1 MNNREEKFEQLQ
13 RFYALWREENAV
25 YDDWA
30 REQGLSSNSALIL
43 YTLYEEKKNCTQ
55 KSISQMWSIP
65 KQTVNTILKEFS
77 ANGYIELSAD
87 KKDKRNKLIM
97 LTPKGN
103 AYAGKIVESLRKR
116 ELFAIDRM
124 GLENITR
131 MNDVTELFI
140 SLFKRGGSLE
150 NE

>member
-1 MNNREEKFEQLQ
+1 MNNTKEKFEQLQ
-13 RFYALWREENAV
+13 RFYALWKEENAM

-43 YTLYEEKKNCTQ
+43 YSLYEAKENCTQ

-77 ANGYIELSAD
+77 ANGYIELVTD
-87 KKDKRNKLIM
+87 KEDKRNKLIT
-97 LTPKGN
+97 LTPEGN
-103 AYAGKIVESLRKR
+103 AYAGKIMEALHKR

-124 GLENITR
+124 GLENLLG
-131 MNDVTELFI
+131 MNDDTELFI
-140 SLFKRGGSLE
+140 NLFRSGDLIE
-150 NE
+150 HE

>member
-1 MNNREEKFEQLQ
+1 MNNKEEVFEQLQ
-13 RFYALWREENAV
+13 RYYALWREENAM

-43 YTLYEEKKNCTQ
+43 YSLYEAKESCTQ

-77 ANGYIELSAD
+77 ANGYIELLTD
-87 KKDKRNKLIM
+87 KEDKRNKLIT
-97 LTPKGN
+97 LTPEGN
-103 AYAGKIVESLRKR
+103 AYAGKIMEALHKR

-124 GLENITR
+124 GLENLLR
-131 MNDVTELFI
+131 MNDDTELFTN
-140 SLFKRGGSLE
+140 LFRSGDLIE
-150 NE
+150 HE

>member
-1 MNNREEKFEQLQ
+1 MNNKEEKFEQLQ

-43 YTLYEEKKNCTQ
+43 YALYEEKENCTQ

-116 ELFAIDRM
+116 ELFAIDQM

-131 MNDVTELFI
+131 MNNDTELFI

>member
-43 YTLYEEKKNCTQ
+43 YTLYEEKENCTQ

-65 KQTVNTILKEFS
+65 KQTVNTILKDFS
-77 ANGYIELSAD
+77 ANGYIELSTD
-87 KKDKRNKLIM
+87 KEDKRNKLIM
-97 LTPKGN
+97 LTPEGK
-103 AYAGKIVESLRKR
+103 AYAGKIVEALHKR

-124 GLENITR
+124 GLENIIR
-131 MNDVTELFI
+131 MNDDTELFI
-140 SLFKRGGSLE
+140 SLFRNGGFVE

>member
-1 MNNREEKFEQLQ
+1 MNNKEEKFEQLQ

-43 YTLYEEKKNCTQ
+43 YTLYEEKENCTQ

-131 MNDVTELFI
+131 MNDDTELFI

>member
-1 MNNREEKFEQLQ
+1 MNNKEEKFEQLQ

-77 ANGYIELSAD
+77 ANGYIELLAD

-116 ELFAIDRM
+116 ELFAIDQM

-131 MNDVTELFI
+131 MNDDTELFI
-140 SLFKRGGSLE
+140 NLFKRGGSLE

>member
-1 MNNREEKFEQLQ
+1 MNNKEEKFEQLQ

-43 YTLYEEKKNCTQ
+43 YALYEEKENCTQ

>member
-1 MNNREEKFEQLQ
+1 MNHKEEKFEQLQ
-13 RFYALWREENAV
+13 RFYALWREENAM

-43 YTLYEEKKNCTQ
+43 YALYEAKENCTQ

-77 ANGYIELSAD
+77 ANGYIELLTD
-87 KKDKRNKLIM
+87 KEDKRNKLIT
-97 LTPKGN
+97 LTPKGH
-103 AYAGKIVESLRKR
+103 AYAEKIIEALHKR

-124 GLENITR
+124 GLENIIR
-131 MNDVTELFI
+131 MNDDTELFI
-140 SLFKRGGSLE
+140 DLFRRGGSIE
-150 NE
+150 HE

>member
-1 MNNREEKFEQLQ
+1 M
-13 RFYALWREENAV
+13 
-25 YDDWA
+25 YDDWT

-43 YTLYEEKKNCTQ
+43 YSLYEAEESCTQ

-77 ANGYIELSAD
+77 ANGYIELLTD
-87 KKDKRNKLIM
+87 KEDKRNKLIT

-103 AYAGKIVESLRKR
+103 AYAGKIVEALHKR
-116 ELFAIDRM
+116 ELYAIDRM

-131 MNDVTELFI
+131 MNDDTELFI
-140 SLFKRGGSLE
+140 SLFKRGASLE

>member
-1 MNNREEKFEQLQ
+1 MNNKEEKFEQLQ

-25 YDDWA
+25 SDDWA

-43 YTLYEEKKNCTQ
+43 YSLYEAKENCTQ

-116 ELFAIDRM
+116 ELFAIDQM

-131 MNDVTELFI
+131 MNNDTELFI

>member
-1 MNNREEKFEQLQ
+1 MNYKEEQFEQLQ
-13 RFYALWREENAV
+13 RFYALCREENAM

-30 REQGLSSNSALIL
+30 KEQGLSSSSALIL
-43 YTLYEEKKNCTQ
+43 YSLYEAKENCTQ

-65 KQTVNTILKEFS
+65 KQTVNTILKDFS
-77 ANGYIELSAD
+77 ANGYIELSTD
-87 KKDKRNKLIM
+87 KEDKRNKLIM
-97 LTPKGN
+97 LTPNGK
-103 AYAGKIVESLRKR
+103 AYAGKIVEALHKR

-131 MNDVTELFI
+131 MNDDTELFI
-140 SLFKRGGSLE
+140 SLFRNGGSVE

>member
-1 MNNREEKFEQLQ
+1 MNNKEEKFEHLQ

-43 YTLYEEKKNCTQ
+43 YTLYEEKENCTQ

-116 ELFAIDRM
+116 ELFAIDQM

-131 MNDVTELFI
+131 MNNDTELFI

>member
-43 YTLYEEKKNCTQ
+43 YTLYEEKENCTQ

-116 ELFAIDRM
+116 ELFAIDQM

-131 MNDVTELFI
+131 MNDDTELFI
-140 SLFKRGGSLE
+140 NLFKRGGSLE

>member
-1 MNNREEKFEQLQ
+1 MDNKEAEFEQLQ
-13 RFYALWREENAV
+13 RFYALWREENAM

-30 REQGLSSNSALIL
+30 REQGLSSNRALIL
-43 YTLYEEKKNCTQ
+43 YSLYEAKENCTQ

-77 ANGYIELSAD
+77 ANGYIELLTD
-87 KKDKRNKLIM
+87 KEDKRNKLIT
-97 LTPKGN
+97 LTPEGN
-103 AYAGKIVESLRKR
+103 AYAGKIMEALHKR

-131 MNDVTELFI
+131 MNDDTELFI
-140 SLFKRGGSLE
+140 SLFRSGGSIE
-150 NE
+150 HE

>member
-1 MNNREEKFEQLQ
+1 MCRIQME
-13 RFYALWREENAV
+13 
-25 YDDWA
+25 
-30 REQGLSSNSALIL
+30 LS
-43 YTLYEEKKNCTQ
+43 LYEAEESCTQ

-77 ANGYIELSAD
+77 ANGYIELLTD
-87 KKDKRNKLIM
+87 KEDKRNKLIT

-103 AYAGKIVESLRKR
+103 AYAGKIVEALHKR
-116 ELFAIDRM
+116 ELYAIDRM

-131 MNDVTELFI
+131 MNDDTELFI

>member
-1 MNNREEKFEQLQ
+1 MNNTKEKFEQLQ
-13 RFYALWREENAV
+13 RFYALWKEENAM

-43 YTLYEEKKNCTQ
+43 YSLYEAKENCTQ

-77 ANGYIELSAD
+77 ADGYIELLTD
-87 KKDKRNKLIM
+87 KEGKRNKLII

-103 AYAGKIVESLRKR
+103 AYAGKIVEALHKR
-116 ELFAIDRM
+116 ELYAIDRM

-131 MNDVTELFI
+131 MNDDTELFI
-140 SLFKRGGSLE
+140 SLFKRGASLE

>member
-1 MNNREEKFEQLQ
+1 MNHKEEKFEQLQ
-13 RFYALWREENAV
+13 RFYALWREENAM

-30 REQGLSSNSALIL
+30 REQGLSSNGALIL
-43 YTLYEEKKNCTQ
+43 YSLYEAKESCTQ

-77 ANGYIELSAD
+77 ANGYIELLTD
-87 KKDKRNKLIM
+87 KEDKRNKLIT
-97 LTPKGN
+97 LTPEGT
-103 AYAGKIVESLRKR
+103 AYAGKIVEALHKR

-131 MNDVTELFI
+131 MNDDTELFI
-140 SLFKRGGSLE
+140 NYSERE
-150 NE
+150 VP

>member
-1 MNNREEKFEQLQ
+1 MNNKEAIFEQLQ

-43 YTLYEEKKNCTQ
+43 YALYEEKENCTQ

-97 LTPKGN
+97 LTPEGN
-103 AYAGKIVESLRKR
+103 AYASKIVDSLRKR

-131 MNDVTELFI
+131 MNDDTELFI

>member
-1 MNNREEKFEQLQ
+1 MDHKEEKFEQLQ

-43 YTLYEEKKNCTQ
+43 YALYEEKENCTQ

-103 AYAGKIVESLRKR
+103 AYAGKIIDSLRKR

>member
-1 MNNREEKFEQLQ
+1 MNNKEEKFEQLQ

-30 REQGLSSNSALIL
+30 REQGRSSNSALIL
-43 YTLYEEKKNCTQ
+43 YTLYEEKENCTQ

-116 ELFAIDRM
+116 ELFAIDQM

-131 MNDVTELFI
+131 MNNDTELFI

>member
-1 MNNREEKFEQLQ
+1 MNNKEEKFEQLQ

-43 YTLYEEKKNCTQ
+43 YTLYEEKENCTQ

-116 ELFAIDRM
+116 ALFAIDQM

-131 MNDVTELFI
+131 MNDDTELFI

>member
-1 MNNREEKFEQLQ
+1 MNNKEEKFEQLQ

-116 ELFAIDRM
+116 ELFAIDQM

-131 MNDVTELFI
+131 MNNDTELFI

>member
-1 MNNREEKFEQLQ
+1 MNNKDEKFEQLQ

-43 YTLYEEKKNCTQ
+43 YALYEEKENCTQ

-103 AYAGKIVESLRKR
+103 AYAGKIIDSLRKR

>member
-1 MNNREEKFEQLQ
+1 MNNKDEKFEQLQ

-43 YTLYEEKKNCTQ
+43 YALYEEKENCTQ

-116 ELFAIDRM
+116 ELFAIDQM

-131 MNDVTELFI
+131 MNNDTELFI

>member
-1 MNNREEKFEQLQ
+1 MNNKDEKFEQLQ

-43 YTLYEEKKNCTQ
+43 YALYEEKENCTQ

-116 ELFAIDRM
+116 ELFAIDQM

-131 MNDVTELFI
+131 MNDDTELFI
-140 SLFKRGGSLE
+140 NLFKRGGSLE